1 MSSFLYRLGRAA
13 ARARVLV
20 VALWVVV
27 LAVAGGA
34 AVLFNQGTDD
44 TFAIPGSESQDALDH
59 LGRVFPEVSGT
70 SAQLVLVVPDGQSVD
85 TATTRTVV
93 GAAVARI
100 EKVDQVATVVDPFG
114 DDVSGA
120 VSADGRAALIAVPMS
135 VDLAAVAPTTKT
147 ELSDIAD
154 DLASSVGN
162 GAKVYTGGDAF
173 SNRVPKLSPT
183 EGIGLII
190 ALLVLVLMFRSLIA
204 AVMPLLTAILGVGV
218 SIGLVY
224 LATLVTP
231 ISSTAPML
239 AVMLGLAVG
248 IDYALFLLSR
258 HRDQLADGLDVE
270 ESIARATATAGSA
283 VIFAGLTVVIAL
295 LGLSVAGI
303 PFLTTMGVAAAVA
316 VALAV
321 GIAITLVP
329 ALLSFAGTRLRPRVR
344 KPRRVKKRSKPQI
357 ARWWVRTATKA
368 PLVTVLV
375 VVAGL
380 GVCAI
385 PAADLRLALPDN
397 GTEEEGS
404 PARDTYE
411 VVSEHFGPG
420 YNGPL
425 IVTADIITS
434 TDPVGLVD
442 KIAADIRE
450 LPGVASVPLAT
461 PNPKGDTGIIQVIP
475 TTAPDSAQT
484 DELVERLRGQ
494 EQHFLDAY
502 GTQTAVT
509 GITAVGIDVSAQLG
523 SALLPFGI
531 LVVGLSLILLAMVFR
546 SIWVPVKATFG
557 YLLSVGAA
565 FGATSFV
572 FQQGHGADLL
582 HVTHTGSVISFLP
595 IILMGVLFGLAM
607 DYEVFLVSRI
617 REDYVHHGDPHHAIE
632 SGFVSAS
639 RVVVAAAVIMF
650 AVFAAFVP
658 EGSATIKPIAFS
670 LAVGVFVDAFIVRM
684 TLVPAVLALLGH
696 RAWGLPPKLDRT
708 LPVFD
713 AEGDSLVH
721 ELRLADWPG
730 TDEAISAH
738 DLRLDDN
745 RGRPVYSTVD
755 IHLPHGDVLVLHGP
769 GKTALLFTLAGRVT
783 KAKGDLKVLGRVLP
797 QHTHALRR
805 EVAVLRCH
813 DTADVAG
820 EISSALDDGVRLVL
834 LDDADLVLRPEARD
848 ALRRLLAYSR
858 THDGRPVSF
867 VLTCQDP
874 ARIRDLVPHPPPRP
888 TPLTCTPSAS
898 PSRCSDVEAV
908 RQLRPR
914 TGRGPAHLEDVDRP
928 DRRAR
933 AGHGAADVGAVVTGD
948 RPRHRHRRGREQRR
962 AGAGQRADHP
972 AGP

>member
-20 VALWVVV
+20 LALWVVV
-27 LAVAGGA
+27 LAAAGGA
-34 AVLFNQGTDD
+34 ALLFNHGTDD
-44 TFAIPGSESQDALDH
+44 AFAIPGSESQDALDH

-70 SAQLVLVVPDGQSVD
+70 SAQLVLVVPDGAKAD
-85 TATTRTVV
+85 TPGNR
-93 GAAVARI
+93 AAVAQAVTRI
-100 EKVDQVATVVDPFG
+100 GKLDQVATVVNPF
-114 DDVSGA
+114 DKNVNGA
-120 VSADGRAALIAVPMS
+120 VSKDDRAALIAVPLK
-135 VDLAAVAPTTKT
+135 VQLAAVDPATRTGLAT
-147 ELSDIAD
+147 IAD
-154 DLASSVGN
+154 DLGKQT

-183 EGIGLII
+183 EGIGLLI

-204 AVMPLLTAILGVGV
+204 AVMPLVTAILGVGV
-218 SIGLVY
+218 AIGLIF

-239 AVMLGLAVG
+239 AVMIGLAVG

-258 HRDQLADGLDVE
+258 HRDQLAEGLDVE

-295 LGLSVAGI
+295 LGLAVAGI

-321 GIAITLVP
+321 AIAVTLVP
-329 ALLSFAGTRLRPRVR
+329 ALMSFAGKRLRPRTPKRKRRRR
-344 KPRRVKKRSKPQI
+344 KPPI

-380 GVCAI
+380 AVCAI
-385 PAADLRLALPDN
+385 PATSLRLALPDN
-397 GTEEEGS
+397 GTEEHGS

-434 TDPVGLVD
+434 TDPIGLVN
-442 KIAADIRE
+442 KLADEIRRV
-450 LPGVASVPLAT
+450 PGVASVPLAT

-475 TTAPDSAQT
+475 TTAPDSTQT
-484 DELVERLRGQ
+484 DDLVSRLRGL
-494 EQHFLDAY
+494 EQHFRDGY

-546 SIWVPVKATFG
+546 SIWVPIKATAG
-557 YLLSVGAA
+557 YLLSVAAA
-565 FGATSFV
+565 FGTTSFV
-572 FQQGHGADLL
+572 FVQGHFADALN
-582 HVTHTGSVISFLP
+582 VTHTGSVISFLP

-632 SGFVSAS
+632 SGFISAS

-670 LAVGVFVDAFIVRM
+670 LAVGVFIDAFIVRM
-684 TLVPAVLALLGH
+684 TLVPAVLALLGR
-696 RAWGLPPKLDRT
+696 RAWGLPPKLDRV

-713 AEGDSLVH
+713 AEGDALVH

-730 TDEAISAH
+730 TDEAISAR
-738 DLRLDDN
+738 DLRLEDD
-745 RGRPVYSTVD
+745 RGRPVYRDVD
-755 IHLPHGDVLVLHGP
+755 LRVPRGGVLVLHGTGAC
-769 GKTALLFTLAGRVT
+769 GKTALAYTLAGRVT
-783 KAKGDLKVLGRVLP
+783 KFTGDLKVLGRVLP

-805 EVAVLRCH
+805 DVAVIPCRGTNDPARQIARDGDAGLVVV
-813 DTADVAG
+813 DDV
-820 EISSALDDGVRLVL
+820 
-834 LDDADLVLRPEARD
+834 DLVLRADLRD
-848 ALRRLLAYSR
+848 HVRGLLAER
-858 THDGRPVSF
+858 GTTTF

-874 ARIRDLVPHPPPRP
+874 ERIADLLP
-888 TPLTCTPSAS
+888 A
-898 PSRCSDVEAV
+898 A
-908 RQLRPR
+908 
-914 TGRGPAHLEDVDRP
+914 AHLH
-928 DRRAR
+928 ALT
-933 AGHGAADVGAVVTGD
+933 AV
-948 RPRHRHRRGREQRR
+948 Q
-962 AGAGQRADHP
+962 P
-972 AGP
+972 AEVF

>member
-20 VALWVVV
+20 LVLWVVV
-27 LAVAGGA
+27 LGVAGGA
-34 AVLFNQGTDD
+34 ALLVNQGTDD

-70 SAQLVLVVPDGQSVD
+70 SAQLVLVAPEGAKVD
-85 TATTRTVV
+85 TPQTRTEV
-93 GAAVARI
+93 AEAVTRI
-100 EKVDQVATVVDPFG
+100 GKLDQVATVVNPF
-114 DDVSGA
+114 DKSVNGA
-120 VSADGRAALIAVPMS
+120 VSGDGRAALVAVPLKVQLAQ
-135 VDLAAVAPTTKT
+135 VDPATKT
-147 ELSDIAD
+147 QLSAIAD
-154 DLASSVGN
+154 DL
-162 GAKVYTGGDAF
+162 GAQTRTKVHTGGDAF

-183 EGIGLII
+183 EGIGLLI

-204 AVMPLLTAILGVGV
+204 AVMPLGTAVLGVGIAV
-218 SIGLVY
+218 GLIY
-224 LATLVTP
+224 LATVVTP

-239 AVMLGLAVG
+239 AVMIGLAVG

-258 HRDQLADGLDVE
+258 HRDQLAEGLDVE

-321 GIAITLVP
+321 AIAITLVP
-329 ALLSFAGTRLRPRVR
+329 ALMSFAGKRLRPRTP
-344 KPRRVKKRSKPQI
+344 KPRRKRHRREKPRI

-380 GVCAI
+380 AVCAI
-385 PAADLRLALPDN
+385 PATSLRLALPDN
-397 GTEEEGS
+397 GTEEHGS

-434 TDPVGLVD
+434 TDPIGLVN
-442 KIAADIRE
+442 KIAEEIRR

-461 PNPKGDTGIIQVIP
+461 PNPKGDTGIIQVVP
-475 TTAPDSAQT
+475 ATAPDSAQT
-484 DELVERLRGQ
+484 DDLVARLRGQ
-494 EQHFLDAY
+494 EQHFLDTY

-546 SIWVPVKATFG
+546 SIWVPIKATAG
-557 YLLSVGAA
+557 YLLSVAAA

-572 FQQGHGADLL
+572 FVQGHLADALN
-582 HVTHTGSVISFLP
+582 VTHTGSVISFLP

-607 DYEVFLVSRI
+607 DYEVFLVSPI

-670 LAVGVFVDAFIVRM
+670 LAIGVFIDAFVVRM
-684 TLVPAVLALLGH
+684 TLVPAVLALLGR
-696 RAWGLPPKLDRT
+696 RAWGLPPKLDRA

-713 AEGDSLVH
+713 AEGDALVH
-721 ELRLADWPG
+721 ELRLADWPAPDS
-730 TDEAISAH
+730 TEAISARG
-738 DLRLDDN
+738 LRMEDD
-745 RGRPVYSTVD
+745 RGRLVYADVD
-755 IHLPHGDVLVLHGP
+755 LHLPGGDVLVLHGAGAR
-769 GKTALLFTLAGRVT
+769 GKSALLYTLAGRVT
-783 KAKGDLKVLGRVLP
+783 KFTGDLKVLGRVLP

-805 EVAVLRCH
+805 DVAVIPCR
-813 DTADVAG
+813 DTTDPVRQIAD
-820 EISSALDDGVRLVL
+820 ALDADALMIAV
-834 LDDADLVLRPEARD
+834 DDVDLVLRTDDRD
-848 ALRRLLAYSR
+848 RLRVLLAGRR
-858 THDGRPVSF
+858 TRAAGSATF

-874 ARIRDLVPHPPPRP
+874 ERIGDL
-888 TPLTCTPSAS
+888 L
-898 PSRCSDVEAV
+898 
-908 RQLRPR
+908 
-914 TGRGPAHLEDVDRP
+914 
-928 DRRAR
+928 
-933 AGHGAADVGAVVTGD
+933 
-948 RPRHRHRRGREQRR
+948 
-962 AGAGQRADHP
+962 P
-972 AGP
+972 AGTTQLHALTTAQPAEVL

>member
-20 VALWVVV
+20 LALWVVV
-27 LAVAGGA
+27 LAAAGGA
-34 AVLFNQGTDD
+34 ALLFNHGTDD
-44 TFAIPGSESQDALDH
+44 AFAIPGSESQDALDH

-70 SAQLVLVVPDGQSVD
+70 SAQLVLVVPDGAKAD
-85 TATTRTVV
+85 TPPHR
-93 GAAVARI
+93 AAVARAVTRI
-100 EKVDQVATVVDPFG
+100 GKLDQVATVVNPF
-114 DDVSGA
+114 DENVDGA
-120 VSADGRAALIAVPMS
+120 VSDDDRAALIAVPLKVQLAQ
-135 VDLAAVAPTTKT
+135 VDPATKT
-147 ELSDIAD
+147 GLSTIAD
-154 DLASSVGN
+154 DLGKQT

-183 EGIGLII
+183 EGIGLVI

-204 AVMPLLTAILGVGV
+204 SVMPLVTAILGVGV
-218 SIGLVY
+218 AIGLIF

-239 AVMLGLAVG
+239 AVMIGLAVG

-258 HRDQLADGLDVE
+258 HRDQLAEGLDVE

-295 LGLSVAGI
+295 LGLAVAGI

-321 GIAITLVP
+321 AIAVTLVP
-329 ALLSFAGTRLRPRVR
+329 ALMSFAGKRSRPRTPKPKRRRR
-344 KPRRVKKRSKPQI
+344 KPRI
-357 ARWWVRTATKA
+357 AHWWVRAVTKA

-380 GVCAI
+380 AVCAI
-385 PAADLRLALPDN
+385 PATSLRLALPDN
-397 GTEEEGS
+397 GTEEHGS

-434 TDPVGLVD
+434 TDPIGLVN
-442 KIAADIRE
+442 KIAGEIRHV
-450 LPGVASVPLAT
+450 PGVASVPLAT
-461 PNPKGDTGIIQVIP
+461 PNPKGDTGIIQVVP

-484 DELVERLRGQ
+484 DDLVARLRGL
-494 EQHFLDAY
+494 EPHFRDTY
-502 GTQTAVT
+502 GTQAAVT

-546 SIWVPVKATFG
+546 SIWVPIKATAG
-557 YLLSVGAA
+557 YLLSVAAA

-572 FQQGHGADLL
+572 FVQGHLADALN
-582 HVTHTGSVISFLP
+582 VTHTGSVISFLP

-632 SGFVSAS
+632 SGFISAS

-670 LAVGVFVDAFIVRM
+670 LAVGVFIDAFIVRM
-684 TLVPAVLALLGH
+684 TLVPAVLALLGR
-696 RAWGLPPKLDRT
+696 RAWGLPPKLDRV

-713 AEGDSLVH
+713 AEGDALVH

-730 TDEAISAH
+730 TDEAISAR
-738 DLRLDDN
+738 DLRLEDD
-745 RGRPVYSTVD
+745 RGHPVYRDTELRV
-755 IHLPHGDVLVLHGP
+755 PRGGVLVLHGTGAC
-769 GKTALLFTLAGRVT
+769 GKTALAYTLAGRVT
-783 KAKGDLKVLGRVLP
+783 KFTGDLKVLGRVLP

-805 EVAVLRCH
+805 EVAVIPCR
-813 DTADVAG
+813 DTRDPARQ
-820 EISSALDDGVRLVL
+820 IALDRDAGLVVV
-834 LDDADLVLRPEARD
+834 DDIDLVLRADVRD
-848 ALRRLLAYSR
+848 HVRRLIAER
-858 THDGRPVSF
+858 GATTF

-874 ARIRDLVPHPPPRP
+874 ERVRDLLP
-888 TPLTCTPSAS
+888 A
-898 PSRCSDVEAV
+898 A
-908 RQLRPR
+908 
-914 TGRGPAHLEDVDRP
+914 AHLH
-928 DRRAR
+928 ALT
-933 AGHGAADVGAVVTGD
+933 AV
-948 RPRHRHRRGREQRR
+948 Q
-962 AGAGQRADHP
+962 P
-972 AGP
+972 AEVS

>member
-1 MSSFLYRLGRAA
+1 VSSFLYRLGRAS
-13 ARARVLV
+13 ARARALV
-20 VALWVVV
+20 VALWVVL

-34 AVLFNQGTDD
+34 TLLFNQGTDD
-44 TFAIPGSESQDALDH
+44 TFAIPGSESQDALDY

-70 SAQLVLVVPDGQSVD
+70 SAQLVVVRQDING
-85 TATTRTVV
+85 TRTAVDE
-93 GAAVARI
+93 AVARI
-100 EKVDQVATVVDPFG
+100 EKVDQVATVVNPFG
-114 DDVSGA
+114 DNVSGA
-120 VSADGRAALIAVPMS
+120 VSEDGRAALIAVPLT
-135 VDLAAVAPTTKT
+135 VDQAQVKPATRTA
-147 ELSDIAD
+147 LSDIAD
-154 DLASSVGN
+154 DLARET

-173 SNRVPKLSPT
+173 ADRIPKLSPT
-183 EGIGLII
+183 EGIGLAI
-190 ALLVLVLMFRSLIA
+190 ALLVLLLMFRSLVA
-204 AVMPLLTAILGVGV
+204 AVMPLMTAVLGVGISV
-218 SIGLVY
+218 SLIY
-224 LATLVTP
+224 LATVVTP

-258 HRDQLADGLDVE
+258 HRDQLADGLEVE

-295 LGLSVAGI
+295 LGLAVAGI

-321 GIAITLVP
+321 AIAVTLVP

-344 KPRRVKKRSKPQI
+344 KPRRRIRKPHI

-368 PLVTVLV
+368 PLVTVIL

-380 GVCAI
+380 AICAI

-404 PARDTYE
+404 PARDTYD
-411 VVSEHFGPG
+411 VVSEHFGAG

-434 TDPVGLVD
+434 TDPIGLVD
-442 KIAADIRE
+442 KIAADIRQ

-475 TTAPDSAQT
+475 TTAPDSPQT
-484 DELVERLRGQ
+484 EDLVDRLRGQ
-494 EQHFLDAY
+494 EQHFLDKY
-502 GTQTAVT
+502 GTRTAVT

-523 SALLPFGI
+523 SALLPFGL

-546 SIWVPVKATFG
+546 SIWVPIKATAG

-572 FQQGHGADLL
+572 FVQGHGAELL

-607 DYEVFLVSRI
+607 DYEVFLVSRM
-617 REDYVHHGDPHHAIE
+617 REDFVHHGNPHHAIE
-632 SGFVSAS
+632 SGFISAS

-684 TLVPAVLALLGH
+684 TLVPAVLALLGR

-713 AEGDSLVH
+713 AEGDALVH

-730 TDEAISAH
+730 TDEAVSAH
-738 DLRLDDN
+738 DLSLDDD
-745 RGRPVYSTVD
+745 RGHPIYSIVD
-755 IHLPHGDVLVLHGP
+755 VHLPRGDVLVLHGP

-805 EVAVLRCH
+805 SVAVIRCH
-813 DTADVAG
+813 ESTDPVG
-820 EISSALDDGVRLVL
+820 EISAALDDGVELVL
-834 LDDADLVLRPEARD
+834 LDDVDLVLRADARD
-848 ALRRLLAYSR
+848 TLRRLLSFSR
-858 THDGRPVSF
+858 THTGKAVSF

-874 ARIRDLVPHPPPRP
+874 NRIRDLLPVRTHLYALRQ
-888 TPLTCTPSAS
+888 PLE
-898 PSRCSDVEAV
+898 V
-908 RQLRPR
+908 L
-914 TGRGPAHLEDVDRP
+914 
-928 DRRAR
+928 
-933 AGHGAADVGAVVTGD
+933 
-948 RPRHRHRRGREQRR
+948 
-962 AGAGQRADHP
+962 
-972 AGP
+972 

>member
-13 ARARVLV
+13 ARARLLV

-27 LAVAGGA
+27 LATSGGVALL
-34 AVLFNQGTDD
+34 VNQGTDD

-70 SAQLVLVVPDGQSVD
+70 SAQLVLEVPAGQRVD
-85 TATTRTVV
+85 TPQRR
-93 GAAVARI
+93 AAVAAAVQRI
-100 EKVDQVATVVDPFG
+100 GSVGQVAAVVDPFG
-114 DDVSGA
+114 QNVTGA
-120 VSADGRAALIAVPMS
+120 VSGDGRAALIAVPLKVQLADVAPATRKDLS
-135 VDLAAVAPTTKT
+135 AIAADLAKSA
-147 ELSDIAD
+147 
-154 DLASSVGN
+154 
-162 GAKVYTGGDAF
+162 GAEVHTGGDAF
-173 SNRVPKLSPT
+173 SDRVPKLSPT
-183 EGIGLII
+183 EGIGLVI
-190 ALLVLVLMFRSLIA
+190 ALLVLVLMFRSLVA
-204 AVMPLLTAILGVGV
+204 AVMPLVTAILGVGL
-218 SIGLVY
+218 SMGLIY
-224 LATLVTP
+224 LVTLVTP

-258 HRDQLADGLDVE
+258 HRDQLADGLEVE

-321 GIAITLVP
+321 AIAVTLVP
-329 ALLSFAGTRLRPRVR
+329 ALMSFAGPRLRPRA
-344 KPRRVKKRSKPQI
+344 PRRRKRARPQV

-368 PLVTVLV
+368 PLVTVV
-375 VVAGL
+375 VVVVGL
-380 GVCAI
+380 ALCAL
-385 PAADLRLALPDN
+385 PALELRLALPDN

-404 PARDTYE
+404 PARDTYD
-411 VVSEHFGPG
+411 VVAEHFGPG

-434 TDPVGLVD
+434 TDPVGLVNRLAD
-442 KIAADIRE
+442 DIRG

-461 PNPKGDTGIIQVIP
+461 PNPKGDTGIIQVVP
-475 TTAPDSAQT
+475 ATAPDSPQT
-484 DELVERLRGQ
+484 DELVTLLRDR

-502 GTQTAVT
+502 GTRTAVT

-531 LVVGLSLILLAMVFR
+531 LVVGLSLVLLAMVFR
-546 SIWVPVKATFG
+546 SVWVPIKATAG

-572 FQQGHGADLL
+572 FQQGHFAGLL
-582 HVTHTGSVISFLP
+582 NVTHTGSVISFLP

-632 SGFVSAS
+632 TGFVSAA

-696 RAWGLPPKLDRT
+696 RAWGLPPKLDRA

-713 AEGDSLVH
+713 AEGDALVH

-730 TDEAISAH
+730 ADEAVSARE
-738 DLRLDDN
+738 LCLDDD
-745 RGRPVYSTVD
+745 RGHPVFHDVD
-755 IHLPHGDVLVLHGP
+755 VHLPHGEVLVLHGAGSS

-783 KAKGDLKVLGRVLP
+783 KHRGDLKVLGRVLP
-797 QHTHALRR
+797 QHSHAVRR
-805 EVAVLRCH
+805 EVAVIRCRETP
-813 DTADVAG
+813 DPAR
-820 EISSALDDGVRLVL
+820 EIPGDARLVL
-834 LDDADLVLRPEARD
+834 LDDVDVVLRTDARA
-848 ALRRLLAYSR
+848 ALRDLLSR
-858 THDGRPVSF
+858 RTTSF
-867 VLTCQDP
+867 VVTCQDP
-874 ARIRDLVPHPPPRP
+874 DRVADLVPATAHLR
-888 TPLTCTPSAS
+888 A
-898 PSRCSDVEAV
+898 
-908 RQLRPR
+908 LRPQ
-914 TGRGPAHLEDVDRP
+914 PAEVL
-928 DRRAR
+928 
-933 AGHGAADVGAVVTGD
+933 
-948 RPRHRHRRGREQRR
+948 
-962 AGAGQRADHP
+962 
-972 AGP
+972 

>member
-13 ARARVLV
+13 ARGRLLV
-20 VALWVVV
+20 AALWVVLLAVCGGVAV
-27 LAVAGGA
+27 LAS
-34 AVLFNQGTDD
+34 QGTDD

-70 SAQLVLVVPDGQSVD
+70 SAQLVLVVPEGRQVD
-85 TATTRTVV
+85 TPGNR
-93 GAAVARI
+93 AAVAAAVERI
-100 EKVDQVATVVDPFG
+100 GSIGQVATVVNPFG
-114 DDVSGA
+114 QNVTGA
-120 VSADGRAALIAVPMS
+120 VSGDGRAALIAVPLKVQLADVEPATKAGLS
-135 VDLAAVAPTTKT
+135 AVAGDLAK
-147 ELSDIAD
+147 
-154 DLASSVGN
+154 SVGD
-162 GAKVYTGGDAF
+162 GAKVHTGGDAF

-183 EGIGLII
+183 EGVGLLI
-190 ALLVLVLMFRSLIA
+190 ALLVLVLMFRSLVA
-204 AVMPLLTAILGVGV
+204 AVMPLVTAILGVGV

-224 LATLVTP
+224 LATVVTP

-258 HRDQLADGLDVE
+258 HRDQLAEGLEVE

-321 GIAITLVP
+321 AIAVTLVP
-329 ALLSFAGTRLRPRVR
+329 ALMSFAGTRLRPRAP
-344 KPRRVKKRSKPQI
+344 KPRKRAKPQV

-368 PLVTVLV
+368 PLVTVIV
-375 VVAGL
+375 IVIGL
-380 GVCAI
+380 ALCAV
-385 PAADLRLALPDN
+385 PALELRLALPDN

-404 PARDTYE
+404 PARDTYD
-411 VVSEHFGPG
+411 VVAEHFGPG

-434 TDPVGLVD
+434 TDPVGLVNRLAD
-442 KIAADIRE
+442 DIRG

-461 PNPKGDTGIIQVIP
+461 PNPKGDTGIIQVVP
-475 TTAPDSAQT
+475 ATAPDSPQT
-484 DELVERLRGQ
+484 DELVNRLRDR
-494 EQHFLDAY
+494 EQHFLDAF
-502 GTQTAVT
+502 GTKTAVT

-523 SALLPFGI
+523 NALLPFGI
-531 LVVGLSLILLAMVFR
+531 LVVGLSLVLLAMVFR
-546 SIWVPVKATFG
+546 SIWVPIKATAG

-572 FQQGHGADLL
+572 FQQGHFAELL
-582 HVTHTGSVISFLP
+582 RVTHTGSVISFLP

-632 SGFVSAS
+632 TGFVSAA

-658 EGSATIKPIAFS
+658 EGSSTIKPIAFS

-696 RAWGLPPKLDRT
+696 RAWGLPPELDRA

-713 AEGDSLVH
+713 AEGDGLVH

-730 TDEAISAH
+730 TDEAVSARE
-738 DLRLDDN
+738 LSLDDD
-745 RGRPVYSTVD
+745 RGQPVFRDVD
-755 IHLPHGDVLVLHGP
+755 LHLPHGEVLVLHGVGAT

-783 KAKGDLKVLGRVLP
+783 KHRGDLKVLGRVLP
-797 QHTHALRR
+797 QHAHALRR
-805 EVAVLRCH
+805 EVAVIACRAN
-813 DTADVAG
+813 TNPVG
-820 EISSALDDGVRLVL
+820 EAAAALADGVGLVL
-834 LDDADLVLRPEARD
+834 LDDIDVVLRTDARA
-848 ALRRLLAYSR
+848 ALRDLLARR
-858 THDGRPVSF
+858 TASF
-867 VLTCQDP
+867 VVTCQDP
-874 ARIRDLVPHPPPRP
+874 ERIADL
-888 TPLTCTPSAS
+888 LPSTAHV
-898 PSRCSDVEAV
+898 RAV
-908 RQLRPR
+908 RPQPV
-914 TGRGPAHLEDVDRP
+914 EVF
-928 DRRAR
+928 
-933 AGHGAADVGAVVTGD
+933 
-948 RPRHRHRRGREQRR
+948 
-962 AGAGQRADHP
+962 
-972 AGP
+972 

>member
-20 VALWVVV
+20 LALWVVV
-27 LAVAGGA
+27 LAAAGGA
-34 AVLFNQGTDD
+34 ALAFNHGTDD

-70 SAQLVLVVPDGQSVD
+70 SAQLVLVAGDGAKAD
-85 TATTRTVV
+85 TPPIRAAV
-93 GAAVARI
+93 AEAVARI
-100 EKVDQVATVVDPFG
+100 GRVGQVATVVNPF
-114 DDVSGA
+114 DASVHGA
-120 VSADGRAALIAVPMS
+120 VSGDGRAALLAVPLK
-135 VDLAAVAPTTKT
+135 VQLTAVEPATRTQLAAIAADLAKQTGTQVH
-147 ELSDIAD
+147 
-154 DLASSVGN
+154 
-162 GAKVYTGGDAF
+162 TGGDAF
-173 SNRVPKLSPT
+173 SDRVPKLSPT
-183 EGIGLII
+183 EGIGLVI

-204 AVMPLLTAILGVGV
+204 AVMPLVTAVLGVGFAA
-218 SIGLVY
+218 GLIY

-239 AVMLGLAVG
+239 AVMIGLAVG

-258 HRDQLADGLDVE
+258 HRDQLGEGLDVE

-295 LGLSVAGI
+295 LGLAVAGI
-303 PFLTTMGVAAAVA
+303 PFLTTMGIAAAVA

-321 GIAITLVP
+321 GIAVTLVP
-329 ALLSFAGTRLRPRVR
+329 ALMSFAGKRLRPRVPKPKRRRR
-344 KPRRVKKRSKPQI
+344 KPQV

-380 GVCAI
+380 AICAL
-385 PAADLRLALPDN
+385 PAASLRLALPDN
-397 GTEEEGS
+397 GTEEHGS

-434 TDPVGLVD
+434 TDPVGLVNR
-442 KIAADIRE
+442 IADEIRR

-461 PNPKGDTGIIQVIP
+461 PNPKGDTGIIQVVP
-475 TTAPDSAQT
+475 ATAPDSVQT
-484 DELVERLRGQ
+484 DDLVSRLRGQ
-494 EQHFLDAY
+494 EQHFRDAY

-523 SALLPFGI
+523 SALVPFGI

-546 SIWVPVKATFG
+546 SIWVPIKATAG
-557 YLLSVGAA
+557 YLLSVAAA

-572 FQQGHGADLL
+572 FVEGHFADALG
-582 HVTHTGSVISFLP
+582 VTHTGSVISFLP

-617 REDYVHHGDPHHAIE
+617 REDYVHSGDPHHAIE

-684 TLVPAVLALLGH
+684 TLVPAVLALLGR
-696 RAWGLPPKLDRT
+696 RAWGLPPKLDRV

-713 AEGDSLVH
+713 AEGDALVH
-721 ELRLADWPG
+721 ELRLADWPAPG
-730 TDEAISAH
+730 STEPISARA
-738 DLRLDDN
+738 LRLKDD
-745 RGRPVYSTVD
+745 RGRPVYDGVD
-755 IHLPHGDVLVLHGP
+755 LHLRPGELLVLHGAGAC
-769 GKTALLFTLAGRVT
+769 GKTALLYTLAGRVT
-783 KAKGDLKVLGRVLP
+783 KFTGDLKVLGRVLP

-805 EVAVLRCH
+805 DVAVVSCR
-813 DTADVAG
+813 DTKDPAREIAAARDAGLVVVDDV
-820 EISSALDDGVRLVL
+820 
-834 LDDADLVLRPEARD
+834 DLVLRTDVRD
-848 ALRRLLAYSR
+848 RVRALLAQPGS
-858 THDGRPVSF
+858 TTF

-874 ARIRDLVPHPPPRP
+874 ERIRDLLPWRHTRLHA
-888 TPLTCTPSAS
+888 LTA
-898 PSRCSDVEAV
+898 A
-908 RQLRPR
+908 Q
-914 TGRGPAHLEDVDRP
+914 PAEVS
-928 DRRAR
+928 
-933 AGHGAADVGAVVTGD
+933 
-948 RPRHRHRRGREQRR
+948 
-962 AGAGQRADHP
+962 
-972 AGP
+972 